1 MAFSSINEL
10 ANLRNIMAS
19 RQENS
24 ADIIE
29 SGDFR
34 VDLSTRQASVRGQE
48 LRLSDEE
55 FELLVFL
62 MGHSTGIITPQTR
75 LTTRW
80 GRNAIHQAEAMRV
93 LAQLRQKLESAGCGH
108 CLRTESWIVFR
119 FEPRN
124 RNEIH

>member
-1 MAFSSINEL
+1 VISALISQT
-10 ANLRNIMAS
+10 RAS
-19 RQENS
+19 
-24 ADIIE
+24 A
-29 SGDFR
+29 
-34 VDLSTRQASVRGQE
+34 RGQE

-62 MGHSTGIITPQTR
+62 TGHSTGIITPQTR

-93 LAQLRQKLESAGCGH
+93 LAQLRQKLESAGCGL